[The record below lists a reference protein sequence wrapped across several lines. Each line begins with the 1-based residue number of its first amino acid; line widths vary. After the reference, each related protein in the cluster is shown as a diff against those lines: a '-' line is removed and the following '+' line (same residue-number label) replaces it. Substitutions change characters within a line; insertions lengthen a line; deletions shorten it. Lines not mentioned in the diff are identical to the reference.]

1 MQKHM
6 ELKPKR
12 SNPMPKESPD
22 DIIADTFRYP
32 RRVQD
37 GLKAKYRSTYPAH
50 GLSWNA
56 WIVRKLERWSKPRKA
71 AEKEKKQ

>member
-1 MQKHM
+1 
-6 ELKPKR
+6 
-12 SNPMPKESPD
+12 MPPNNPD
-22 DIIADTFRYP
+22 DITADTFRAK
-32 RRVQD
+32 RRTWD
-37 GLKAKYRSTYPAH
+37 GLKSKYRSTYPAH